1 MYFINLNVY
10 QRIQITKQIYEKTI
24 GTSFNFYDL

>member
-10 QRIQITKQIYEKTI
+10 QRIKITKQLYEKTI
-24 GTSFNFYDL
+24 DTSFNFYDL